1 MNSLDAPSSK
11 PSAFINVL
19 VLKKASQAMKRTST
33 LITLLL
39 TLTAVGCVAAK
50 TAQTN
55 PKPTSP
61 TLESSP
67 TATLAQAQTNP
78 SASIQM
84 QPNLQFNVQRQAEN
98 CPQTVGLWMFMLGF
112 EGGADHTVIANTQAI
127 ASAPAKLVVS
137 QPKRL
142 EYEAPLRSEYASCV
156 GQASSEQFR
165 AYNFQFRNGKVS
177 FRMDMTWM
185 DGYTEILYKGVSAS
199 RPYIHWRA
207 TE

>member
-1 MNSLDAPSSK
+1 
-11 PSAFINVL
+11 V
-19 VLKKASQAMKRTST
+19 
-33 LITLLL
+33 
-39 TLTAVGCVAAK
+39 VA
-50 TAQTN
+50 
-55 PKPTSP
+55 
-61 TLESSP
+61 
-67 TATLAQAQTNP
+67 
-78 SASIQM
+78 
-84 QPNLQFNVQRQAEN
+84 
-98 CPQTVGLWMFMLGF
+98 
-112 EGGADHTVIANTQAI
+112 DTQAI

-142 EYEAPLRSEYASCV
+142 EYQAPLRSEYASCV